1 MDEMEDKIG
10 AILGNPQMMQQ
21 IMAMAQSLSSQQ
33 PQPEP
38 PKPEQPP
45 QTVPQIDLALVQ
57 KLSGFARQSG
67 IDQREQALLGALQA
81 YLTGDRVA
89 RLERA
94 MRAAKMAKL
103 ATTMIGQQGLLGG
116 R

>member
-1 MDEMEDKIG
+1 MDELEDKIG
-10 AILGNPQMMQQ
+10 AIMNNPQMMQQ
-21 IMAMAQSLSSQQ
+21 IMAMAQSLGGQQ
-33 PQPEP
+33 PQQEP
-38 PKPEQPP
+38 PKPDNPIP
-45 QTVPQIDLALVQ
+45 GMPQIDLALVQ
-57 KLSGFARQSG
+57 KLSGFARKSG

-81 YLTGDRVA
+81 YLAGDRVA

>member
-21 IMAMAQSLSSQQ
+21 IMAMAQSLGGQSE
-33 PQPEP
+33 PQKPEP
-38 PKPEQPP
+38 PP
-45 QTVPQIDLALVQ
+45 QSVPQIDFALVQ
-57 KLSGFARQSG
+57 KLSGLASQSG
-67 IDQREQALLGALQA
+67 IDQREKALLGALQA

-103 ATTMIGQQGLLGG
+103 ATAMIGQQGLLGG

>member
-1 MDEMEDKIG
+1 MDEMEDKLG
-10 AILGNPQMMQQ
+10 AILNNPQMMQQ
-21 IMAMAQSLSSQQ
+21 IMAMAQSMGG
-33 PQPEP
+33 PQEAPRQEL
-38 PKPEQPP
+38 PP
-45 QTVPQIDLALVQ
+45 QNQPNIDLGLVQ
-57 KLSGFARQSG
+57 KLSGLASQSG
-67 IDQREQALLGALQA
+67 IDQRERALLGALQA

-103 ATTMIGQQGLLGG
+103 ATAMIGQQGLLGG